1 MRLTFKETSIFTG
14 QAAELLP
21 DDELN
26 ALQWA
31 LMANPESGDLIRGS
45 GGLRKLRWAGSP
57 SWQAR
62 RLARHLLLACAG
74 KRHPSAAC
82 LPEKRTGKPYARPN
96 QSPQIHHRN
105 RIPMKDELFQQLA
118 ASLKEGGAI
127 LRGKKK
133 PARSTTQQWPDAK
146 SVREKLNLSQVQ
158 FAALIGISPR
168 TLQNWEQG
176 HRRPEGT
183 ARALLRVAESHPQ
196 AVLEALHR

>member
-1 MRLTFKETSIFTG
+1 
-14 QAAELLP
+14 
-21 DDELN
+21 
-26 ALQWA
+26 
-31 LMANPESGDLIRGS
+31 MARS
-45 GGLRKLRWAGSP
+45 
-57 SWQAR
+57 
-62 RLARHLLLACAG
+62 G
-74 KRHPSAAC
+74 KRYSPAAR
-82 LPEKRTGKPYARPN
+82 LPEERTGKPHFRPN
-96 QSPQIHHRN
+96 QDPQVHHRN
-105 RIPMKDELFQQLA
+105 RIPMKEELFQQLA

-133 PARSTTQQWPDAK
+133 TVRSTTLQAPDAK
-146 SVREKLNLSQVQ
+146 AVREKLGLSQKQ